1 MSGKAVRETMG
12 FLAVVAGLVFVGV
25 ELRQNTAAQ
34 RSETRQA
41 MADAAQEF
49 SLRVAES
56 PTLSRVWTDFLS
68 GAGDVPLSRV
78 DSIQARGV
86 TFALLRQVENV
97 YLQYVDGPF
106 DESILAT
113 YGFTGGVWRLPGF
126 IEYWNSSTYQELW
139 DPGFLRAFEA
149 ANDLR

>member
-1 MSGKAVRETMG
+1 MSGKAVSETMG
-12 FLAVVAGLVFVGV
+12 FLAVVAGLGFVGV

-34 RSETRQA
+34 RSQIRQA

-49 SLRVAES
+49 SLRLAEN
-56 PTLSRVWTDFLS
+56 PTRSRVWDSWLR
-68 GAGDVPLSRV
+68 GEGDVPLSPV

-106 DESILAT
+106 DESILST

-126 IEYWNSSTYQELW
+126 IEYWNSSTYQDVW
-139 DPGFLRAFEA
+139 DPRFLRAFAE